1 MSDTFMNDITAQA
14 IETEDPIFMGE
25 ELIDIDS
32 FLKPLE
38 EDKSPVKA
46 GPVVTHKDI
55 CKVLTEKKTMLLSVI
70 MKVEKDPDVAK
81 ELLSVTAI
89 QALAYAGKQFKGE
102 ASLSSYISAI
112 AYNAAC
118 QHARKS
124 VSRKKRAGIYY
135 DHERITDPA
144 MDPALLVPDENVNVS
159 EAYSVKQ
166 QLKLAEKILA
176 NLERK
181 YPDAYKTWEMYKIQE
196 LSYEEISETLGI
208 TNATARGH
216 VHRISAALAE
226 AHEKLSN
233 S

>member
-1 MSDTFMNDITAQA
+1 
-14 IETEDPIFMGE
+14 
-25 ELIDIDS
+25 
-32 FLKPLE
+32 
-38 EDKSPVKA
+38 
-46 GPVVTHKDI
+46 
-55 CKVLTEKKTMLLSVI
+55 MLFRS

-135 DHERITDPA
+135 DHERATDPV
-144 MDPALLVPDENVNVS
+144 MDPALLVPDESVNVS

-233 S
+233 T